1 LLDRMPAAER
11 ARIPD
16 VARSADKLAEK
27 VKYLA
32 VSLSDL
38 DRGVAPGG
46 AESIEAEISRLEG
59 AANPLDESGSDERVR
74 RLAHLKRQRR
84 ALVDVSGRRD
94 AVAAKLETCLV
105 ALQNVKLD
113 LIRLNAGSQ
122 TPQHITSLA
131 MDALNLAD
139 SVDSA
144 LFVSDELSR
153 NTGTRPA
160 GRPAAR

>member
-1 LLDRMPAAER
+1 M
-11 ARIPD
+11 
-16 VARSADKLAEK
+16 
-27 VKYLA
+27 
-32 VSLSDL
+32 
-38 DRGVAPGG
+38 
-46 AESIEAEISRLEG
+46 
-59 AANPLDESGSDERVR
+59 
-74 RLAHLKRQRR
+74 
-84 ALVDVSGRRD
+84 
-94 AVAAKLETCLV
+94 AAKLETCLV